1 MTGPAGLETAGAI
14 ARFAD
19 ADRNDPDD
27 LGTPGNFSMAQR
39 MPVSILIVN
48 SHPQEIKLITVGF
61 RGFFS
66 ACRVDI
72 AYSAQEARALSQ
84 TYAMEWTLIV
94 VDEGCLSGDDQG
106 LIEDLKRRADH
117 ASVILQ
123 SDQPD
128 TAVASHAMQAG
139 ADFLL
144 SKQSPAF
151 LAELLFCA
159 RQALEKQEL
168 RAAAARLESR
178 YRHLLAA
185 IPDIF
190 YELNAE
196 GHFVALG
203 PNVSLLLGYA
213 PEELVGTPY
222 TTVFSPK
229 DHAAAAFRFNER
241 RSGSRSIQGIE
252 LTFRGKP
259 SADQP
264 EKAVSAEVRARGL
277 YDPYRR
283 FLGTIGI
290 IRCLPSDRIVQPP
303 ARRTAGAPGGT
314 IPRTVI
320 DQFISLA
327 EEIARPLEALRRDAQ
342 TLLDTVRSANLEDK
356 LAGIVEESNTA
367 GTLRDRLIE
376 LVHVTADQAA
386 AGRTIND
393 LIEEAMASLSV
404 RSAWPF
410 IITTDYASQ
419 LPPLSGDH
427 AQTVECI
434 RQLLLAMR
442 TMLVAVGRQHSLR
455 IRTAPAGRAAEGG
468 GPALFPLPP
477 PREIEIECLESEIS
491 PVEQLD
497 TASRPDAPD
506 TVDWAALYSLASAL
520 GGRLDFSLPAAG
532 PLGAVL
538 RLPVI
543 AGTTTSE
550 TVESIPTAHLRAEED
565 RPLSL
570 PPQAPTQASAAPHQG
585 PARDRRTA
593 PRVATALPS
602 RVTMGSAVWHGTLV
616 SLSQGGACITL
627 AADFPAFDQ
636 QTVRALLRTSV
647 GTLELSASA
656 ILRQTIDTAKPQ
668 GASPVRLILVFDTP
682 SDSDSSVLG
691 SFVEAAREQS
701 LSFSLDVH
709 LTSTATD
716 RAPSAPYGDDRR
728 ETVRVPLAL
737 PARLEADPAT
747 AGQDRLVARM
757 VDISRQGACLVV
769 NAGHDRLRDFMLL
782 HFASGKIPGH
792 SGPHEP
798 GTPDFSLPVRIVW
811 SAPDAASSSEFRS
824 TQAAPALRVGV
835 GFLPLTPYAERE
847 LARLVRQHLWTP
859 TGMKVH
865 GEASVVSIQRECRTA
880 RGQTI
885 VIIDDH
891 LGRPMAPDTPVLI
904 ITPGYGQTSR
914 DYAALSYF
922 LLSHGLRVLRYDH
935 SNHLGLSDGELQNTT
950 LRGMQADLA
959 KVVEF
964 VHHTWPSARVVV
976 LASDLSARAALK
988 MTIQTHPLDLLMLL
1002 NPVVDVGA
1010 ALMAVHGH
1018 DLIADYRYGLRRGIT
1033 NLLGLNVNLDQFV
1046 ADAIAGRMT
1055 DLGSTLEDIRLL
1067 HSPLAIV
1074 TEPRNEASPLPP
1086 SDLPHDFLSALSS
1099 QTRIISIPSSIAAR
1113 FHINET
1119 DSSAFRKILEHIT
1132 VALPWQPTSTDLRP
1146 AAPEMLARQLCLEL
1160 EETRLH
1166 RNLSQI
1172 NRDALGLAHLQQ
1184 LPHLANLHEYRKL
1197 LDDLHAFLTPLSPE
1211 TIVVDAGIGQSD
1223 MTRTILVNHSFWTRQ
1238 RGQSPEQAPLLVGVG
1253 RVADHIRQARHHT
1266 GTLQRELA
1274 SGRTGGLTSIPAMR
1288 CAWVRAEWAQMLPF
1302 RSRSI
1307 HRIVC
1312 NLSLSFVSSPHAT
1325 LREWVRV
1332 LHPQGRLVF
1341 TVFHADT
1348 DLSTLYRRH
1357 LRLANQ
1363 DEFGAQPQGVL
1374 HYLGRLHEAIR
1385 HGILHTFDHNALASL
1400 LRQSGAHP
1408 FRINTVFNGQALVA
1422 VVGKRISSS
1431 SF

>member
-1 MTGPAGLETAGAI
+1 
-14 ARFAD
+14 
-19 ADRNDPDD
+19 
-27 LGTPGNFSMAQR
+27 MAQR

-66 ACRVDI
+66 DCRVDV
-72 AYSAQEARALSQ
+72 AYSAQEARALSD

-94 VDEGCLSGDDQG
+94 VDEGCLAGPDQG
-106 LIEDLKRRADH
+106 LIEDLKRQAGH

-128 TAVASHAMQAG
+128 TDVAAHAMQGG

-144 SKQSPAF
+144 SKRSPAF

-159 RQALEKQEL
+159 KHALEKQEL
-168 RAAAARLESR
+168 KAAAARLESR
-178 YRHLLAA
+178 YQHVLST

-190 YELNAE
+190 YELNAD

-241 RSGSRSIQGIE
+241 RSGSRHTQGIE

-259 SADQP
+259 STDQP
-264 EKAVSAEVRARGL
+264 EKAVPAEVRARGL
-277 YDPYRR
+277 YDPHRR
-283 FLGTIGI
+283 FLGTVGV
-290 IRCLPSDRIVQPP
+290 IRSLPSDPIAQIPP
-303 ARRTAGAPGGT
+303 RNPIAESHGGD
-314 IPRTVI
+314 IPRSVI
-320 DQFISLA
+320 DPFILLS
-327 EEIARPLEALRRDAQ
+327 EEIARPLEALRQEAQ
-342 TLLDTVRSANLEDK
+342 TLLDTLHSAGLEDK
-356 LAGIVEESNTA
+356 LAGIVEQSTA
-367 GTLRDRLIE
+367 AGILRDRLIKMMRAA
-376 LVHVTADQAA
+376 ADQAA

-393 LIEEAMASLSV
+393 LIDEAMASLSV
-404 RSAWPF
+404 HGTWPF
-410 IITTDYASQ
+410 TVTTDYAPQ
-419 LPPLSGDH
+419 LPPPAGDH
-427 AQTVECI
+427 AHIAVCL

-455 IRTAPAGRAAEGG
+455 VRTAPAGRVTDEA
-468 GPALFPLPP
+468 GPVLFPLPP
-477 PREIEIECLESEIS
+477 PNEIEIECLESDI
-491 PVEQLD
+491 
-497 TASRPDAPD
+497 SRPERLGTALQQDTPD
-506 TVDWAALYSLASAL
+506 TVDWATLYRLASAL
-520 GGRLDFSLPAAG
+520 SGKLDFSLPAAG
-532 PLGAVL
+532 PLRAVL

-543 AGTTTSE
+543 TGIPMTE
-550 TVESIPTAHLRAEED
+550 TVESIPAALVRVEED
-565 RPLSL
+565 RPRSL
-570 PPQAPTQASAAPHQG
+570 PLQIPTPVPAAPHQEG
-585 PARDRRTA
+585 PRNRRTA
-593 PRVATALPS
+593 PRVSTTLPS
-602 RVTMGSAVWHGTLV
+602 RVTMGAAVWHGTLAN
-616 SLSQGGACITL
+616 LSQGGACVIL
-627 AADFPAFDQ
+627 GPGFPAFDQ
-636 QTVRALLRTSV
+636 QTVRAVLRTSV

-656 ILRQTIDTAKPQ
+656 FHRQTIDTAKPQ
-668 GASPVRLILVFDTP
+668 GAPPVRLILVFDTP
-682 SDSDSSVLG
+682 SDSDASVLG

-709 LTSTATD
+709 LTSTTAD
-716 RAPSAPYGDDRR
+716 RTPPAPYGDDRR

-737 PARLEADPAT
+737 PARLEAPPAS
-747 AGQDRLVARM
+747 GQNRLIARV
-757 VDISRQGACLVV
+757 VDLSRQGACLIV
-769 NAGHDRLRDFMLL
+769 NAGHDRLRDVTLL
-782 HFASGKIPGH
+782 HVASGKVPGH
-792 SGPHEP
+792 SGLHESDA
-798 GTPDFSLPVRIVW
+798 PDISLPVRIVW
-811 SAPDAASSSEFRS
+811 SAPDSGASSELRPAQS
-824 TQAAPALRVGV
+824 APATRVGV
-835 GFLPLTPYAERE
+835 CFLPLTPYAERE

-859 TGMKVH
+859 TGTKVH
-865 GEASVVSIQRECRTA
+865 GETSVVSIQRECRTA

-904 ITPGYGQTSR
+904 IAPGYGQTSR
-914 DYAALSYF
+914 DYAGLSYF

-950 LRGMQADLA
+950 MRGMQADLA

-988 MTIQTHPLDLLMLL
+988 MTVQTHPLDLLMLL
-1002 NPVVDVGA
+1002 NPVVDVGVS
-1010 ALMAVHGH
+1010 LMAVHGH

-1067 HSPLAIV
+1067 HSPLAIL
-1074 TEPRNEASPLPP
+1074 TAPRNEAGPLLP
-1086 SDLPHDFLSALSS
+1086 SDLPHDFLSSVSS
-1099 QTRIISIPSSIAAR
+1099 QTRIISIPSAIAGR
-1113 FHINET
+1113 FHTNEAE
-1119 DSSAFRKILEHIT
+1119 SSAFQKILEHIT
-1132 VALPWQPTSTDLRP
+1132 VALPWQPGSTDLRP
-1146 AAPEMLARQLCLEL
+1146 AASEMLARQLSLEL
-1160 EETRLH
+1160 EQTRLH

-1172 NRDALGLAHLQQ
+1172 NRDALGLAHVQQ
-1184 LPHLANLHEYRKL
+1184 LPHLAMLHEYRKL
-1197 LDDLHAFLTPLSPE
+1197 LDDLHAFLTPLSTE
-1211 TIVVDAGIGQSD
+1211 TIVVDAGIAQSD
-1223 MTRTILVNHSFWTRQ
+1223 TTRTILVNHSYWTRQ
-1238 RGQSPEQAPLLVGVG
+1238 RGQPPDQAPLLMGLG
-1253 RVADHIRQARHHT
+1253 RSADELRQARQYME
-1266 GTLQRELA
+1266 TLQQDLA
-1274 SGRTGGLTSIPAMR
+1274 RGSTGGLTSVPAIR
-1288 CAWVRAEWAQMLPF
+1288 CAWVRADWAQTLPF

-1307 HRIVC
+1307 HRMVC
-1312 NLSLSFVSSPHAT
+1312 NLSLSFVNSPQAT

-1332 LHPQGRLVF
+1332 LHPQGRLVL
-1341 TVFHADT
+1341 TVFQSDT

-1357 LRLANQ
+1357 LRMANQ
-1363 DEFGAQPQGVL
+1363 DEFSAQPQGVL
-1374 HYLGRLHEAIR
+1374 HYLARLHEAIR

-1408 FRINTVFNGQALVA
+1408 FRINTVFNGHALIA